1 MSDVFD
7 LFGDEEPTPTPPR
20 KQAVVVP
27 VRPPTPDMPEPVKF
41 GLRLLDCGHTDWYG
55 DTQNQVALADGFCCE
70 GGRKKMVV
78 SWRDLRGQYVRPVPA
93 HARRTL
99 EKERGPGYPGLC
111 CDHEGYY
118 IGGTVND
125 CRYGSQDDR
134 RCVVHGGAP
143 ATAPVLIEPE
153 PEPVII
159 EPEPVPVNPPLPPAG
174 ASWKQRQLSAKRGK
188 K

>member
-7 LFGDEEPTPTPPR
+7 LFGDEEPTPTPPQ
-20 KQAVVVP
+20 KQAVVVS
-27 VRPPTPDMPEPVKF
+27 VRPPTPDMPESVTAV

-55 DTQNQVALADGFCCE
+55 DTQNQAALADGFCCE

-93 HARRTL
+93 HARRTM
-99 EKERGPGYPGLC
+99 EKERGSGYPGLC

-118 IGGTVND
+118 IGGTAND

-143 ATAPVLIEPE
+143 APVLVVE
-153 PEPVII
+153 PEPVDI
-159 EPEPVPVNPPLPPAG
+159 EPEQVSVNPPLPPAG

>member
-1 MSDVFD
+1 MSDILD
-7 LFGDEEPTPTPPR
+7 LFGVGDEPTPPQPTPPAPTT
-20 KQAVVVP
+20 QVEVTAT
-27 VRPPTPDMPEPVKF
+27 PPERT
-41 GLRLLDCGHTDWYG
+41 GLRMLDCGHTDWSG
-55 DTQNQVALADGFCCE
+55 ASAHEEARAAGFCCE

-118 IGGTVND
+118 IGGTAND

-143 ATAPVLIEPE
+143 APVLVVEPE
-153 PEPVII
+153 PEPVLVV
-159 EPEPVPVNPPLPPAG
+159 EPEQVSVNPPLPPAG